1 MDLSTGVKVE
11 GKTEFL
17 GYEGVSDVGQVV
29 ALLKGGAAVQA
40 LAAGD
45 EGEVF
50 LDRTP
55 FYAESG
61 GQVGDT
67 GELGNVSARF
77 LVADTQKRGT
87 AFSHLGK
94 LEQGEIRVGD
104 KLAAK
109 VDAARRKAIMANH
122 SATHLLHAA
131 LRQVLG
137 THVQQKGS
145 LVAPDRLRFD
155 FSHFQAIT
163 PEELRAIERLVNE
176 EIRANTAARHA
187 RDALR
192 RGRRRGRHR
201 AVRREI
207 RERRARAAL
216 GDFSMELCG
225 GTHVARTGDI
235 GIFKIVSEGGVAAG
249 VRRIEAITAEGALD
263 YVEHTDQLVKEV
275 AGLVRGTRDD
285 VKTKVAD
292 ALERIRQLEKENRQL
307 KDKLA
312 SGQGTDLS
320 AGARDIAGVKLLAAQ
335 VDGADAGA
343 LRNAVDQLKDKLKSA
358 IIVLASVDATN
369 KITLV
374 AGVTADQTSAR
385 SRPASWSAMSPARS
399 AARAAVVPTS
409 RKPAATTR
417 RRSVPRSPASKASCA
432 PSSAR
437 RNGDSPDL
445 LSGDCRDAA
454 SMNRSV
460 PSVTRTIVQKYGGTS
475 VGSVELIQRVA
486 EKVAAVRERGDR
498 IAVVVSAMGD
508 HTDRL
513 VDLAAGI
520 AREPNAREMD
530 VLLSTG
536 EQVSIAL
543 LAMALCERGI
553 PARSFTGSQV
563 RVRTTSSHRRAR
575 ITAVE
580 VQRLQAS
587 LEQGEVPVVAGFQG
601 VDDNG
606 DITTIGR
613 GGSDTSAVALAV
625 ALKADECQIL
635 TDVDGVYTTDPRLVA
650 DARLLPRISFEEM
663 LELAGQGS
671 RVLHLRSVEFA
682 AKYNVPL
689 RVLSSF
695 RPGPGTLICKEDPNV
710 EAPLISGIAFN
721 RDEAQIT
728 VAGLPDT
735 ADCVARVLRPISSA
749 NIEVDMIVLATGRD
763 GLKDL
768 SFTVHRDDFL
778 EAQRLAQNIT
788 AEFKGCR
795 LSADNTVAKLA
806 IVGVGMRS
814 HAGVATQLFESL
826 ARQGVKALL
835 ISTSEI
841 KIAVLIPES
850 ALESCVKCLHED
862 LGLSRTL

>member
-1 MDLSTGVKVE
+1 M
-11 GKTEFL
+11 
-17 GYEGVSDVGQVV
+17 
-29 ALLKGGAAVQA
+29 
-40 LAAGD
+40 
-45 EGEVF
+45 
-50 LDRTP
+50 
-55 FYAESG
+55 
-61 GQVGDT
+61 
-67 GELGNVSARF
+67 
-77 LVADTQKRGT
+77 
-87 AFSHLGK
+87 
-94 LEQGEIRVGD
+94 
-104 KLAAK
+104 
-109 VDAARRKAIMANH
+109 
-122 SATHLLHAA
+122 
-131 LRQVLG
+131 
-137 THVQQKGS
+137 S
-145 LVAPDRLRFD
+145 L
-155 FSHFQAIT
+155 
-163 PEELRAIERLVNE
+163 
-176 EIRANTAARHA
+176 
-187 RDALR
+187 
-192 RGRRRGRHR
+192 
-201 AVRREI
+201 
-207 RERRARAAL
+207 
-216 GDFSMELCG
+216 
-225 GTHVARTGDI
+225 
-235 GIFKIVSEGGVAAG
+235 
-249 VRRIEAITAEGALD
+249 
-263 YVEHTDQLVKEV
+263 
-275 AGLVRGTRDD
+275 
-285 VKTKVAD
+285 
-292 ALERIRQLEKENRQL
+292 
-307 KDKLA
+307 
-312 SGQGTDLS
+312 
-320 AGARDIAGVKLLAAQ
+320 
-335 VDGADAGA
+335 
-343 LRNAVDQLKDKLKSA
+343 
-358 IIVLASVDATN
+358 
-369 KITLV
+369 
-374 AGVTADQTSAR
+374 
-385 SRPASWSAMSPARS
+385 
-399 AARAAVVPTS
+399 
-409 RKPAATTR
+409 
-417 RRSVPRSPASKASCA
+417 
-432 PSSAR
+432 
-437 RNGDSPDL
+437 
-445 LSGDCRDAA
+445 
-454 SMNRSV
+454 
-460 PSVTRTIVQKYGGTS
+460 IVQKYGGTS
-475 VGSVELIQRVA
+475 VGSIELIQRVA
-486 EKVAAVRERGDR
+486 EKVAAVRARGDR
-498 IAVVVSAMGD
+498 VAVVVSAMGD

-520 AREPNAREMD
+520 AREPNSREMD

-543 LAMALCERGI
+543 LAMALCEHGI

-580 VQRLQAS
+580 VQRLQAA
-587 LEQGEVPVVAGFQG
+587 LDQGEVPVVAGFQG
-601 VDDNG
+601 VADNG

-682 AKYNVPL
+682 AKHHVPL

-850 ALESCVKCLHED
+850 ALESCVKCLHQD

>member
-1 MDLSTGVKVE
+1 M
-11 GKTEFL
+11 
-17 GYEGVSDVGQVV
+17 
-29 ALLKGGAAVQA
+29 
-40 LAAGD
+40 
-45 EGEVF
+45 
-50 LDRTP
+50 
-55 FYAESG
+55 
-61 GQVGDT
+61 
-67 GELGNVSARF
+67 
-77 LVADTQKRGT
+77 
-87 AFSHLGK
+87 
-94 LEQGEIRVGD
+94 
-104 KLAAK
+104 
-109 VDAARRKAIMANH
+109 
-122 SATHLLHAA
+122 
-131 LRQVLG
+131 
-137 THVQQKGS
+137 S
-145 LVAPDRLRFD
+145 L
-155 FSHFQAIT
+155 
-163 PEELRAIERLVNE
+163 
-176 EIRANTAARHA
+176 
-187 RDALR
+187 
-192 RGRRRGRHR
+192 
-201 AVRREI
+201 
-207 RERRARAAL
+207 
-216 GDFSMELCG
+216 
-225 GTHVARTGDI
+225 
-235 GIFKIVSEGGVAAG
+235 
-249 VRRIEAITAEGALD
+249 
-263 YVEHTDQLVKEV
+263 
-275 AGLVRGTRDD
+275 
-285 VKTKVAD
+285 
-292 ALERIRQLEKENRQL
+292 
-307 KDKLA
+307 
-312 SGQGTDLS
+312 
-320 AGARDIAGVKLLAAQ
+320 
-335 VDGADAGA
+335 
-343 LRNAVDQLKDKLKSA
+343 
-358 IIVLASVDATN
+358 
-369 KITLV
+369 
-374 AGVTADQTSAR
+374 
-385 SRPASWSAMSPARS
+385 
-399 AARAAVVPTS
+399 
-409 RKPAATTR
+409 
-417 RRSVPRSPASKASCA
+417 
-432 PSSAR
+432 
-437 RNGDSPDL
+437 
-445 LSGDCRDAA
+445 
-454 SMNRSV
+454 
-460 PSVTRTIVQKYGGTS
+460 IVQKYGGTS

-486 EKVAAVRERGDR
+486 AKVAAVRARGDR
-498 IAVVVSAMGD
+498 VAVVVSAMGD

-543 LAMALCERGI
+543 LAMALCEHGI

-580 VQRLQAS
+580 VQRLQAA
-587 LEQGEVPVVAGFQG
+587 LDQGEVPVVAGFQG

-682 AKYNVPL
+682 AKYHVPL

-850 ALESCVKCLHED
+850 ALESCVKCLHQD